1 MREEEERRQEQQ
13 RREEAR
19 IAREREEMR
28 RLKEREAEK
37 AKEKQVDQS
46 KVKPL
51 VLSRPPPLS
60 VSPFFKNYLCC
71 GAAPIWRLRQ
81 SGPGKESRKTTESRH
96 NQFRFLQTSSC
107 YRVIYSGLQLSV
119 WVNVNH
125 NKSLVETRNAPDT
138 GLKNRLI

>member
-19 IAREREEMR
+19 IAREGEEMR

-51 VLSRPPPLS
+51 VLSHPPPLS
-60 VSPFFKNYLCC
+60 VSPFFKNYVTEPPQF
-71 GAAPIWRLRQ
+71 GDFVNPAPGR
-81 SGPGKESRKTTESRH
+81 
-96 NQFRFLQTSSC
+96 
-107 YRVIYSGLQLSV
+107 RVGEQRNPVIINFDFCKL
-119 WVNVNH
+119 
-125 NKSLVETRNAPDT
+125 LVVI
-138 GLKNRLI
+138 G